1 MNAYRR
7 IQGLVS
13 EKKKDFWISYD
24 KNPFNPFTQFDDWY
38 GWDLAYGYDICGL
51 IARFAPTSAE
61 NLTEMENNELIDEA
75 IHLVMDKYEEK
86 YNLKLVFGHWT

>member
-1 MNAYRR
+1 M
-7 IQGLVS
+7 VS

-24 KNPFNPFTQFDDWY
+24 ENPFDPFTQFDDWY
-38 GWDLAYGYDICGL
+38 GFDMAYGRYGHEKNDICGL

-86 YNLKLVFGHWT
+86 YKLKLVFGVWK